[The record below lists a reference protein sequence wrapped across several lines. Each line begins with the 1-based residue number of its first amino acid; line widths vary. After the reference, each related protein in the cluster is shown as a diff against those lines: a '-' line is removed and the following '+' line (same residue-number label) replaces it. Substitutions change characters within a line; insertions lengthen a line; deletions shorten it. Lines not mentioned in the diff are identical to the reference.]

1 MDILLILIVASML
14 TFAGMIVSE
23 KKKGLGFF
31 TVVLSTC
38 ATMGLVRDNASYGG
52 DFILMFVPLIF
63 ILLMSIIIVIR
74 VGTE

>member
-1 MDILLILIVASML
+1 MDILLILIISSML
-14 TFAGMIVSE
+14 CFAGMIISE

-38 ATMGLVRDNASYGG
+38 ATCGLVSSAGDYGT
-52 DFILMFVPLIF
+52 DFILMLVPLVF
-63 ILLMSIIIVIR
+63 ILLMSVVVVIR